1 MATPA
6 TGAGH
11 GRIFLSYRRDDTRHL
26 AGRLYDRFVERFGP
40 ARIFM
45 DVDSIEPGLVFR
57 DVITDAIDRCAI
69 LLAVIGPGWPTA
81 RLAEPDDL
89 VRIEL
94 EAALR
99 RGIRVIP
106 VFVDD
111 AEMPRAADLPQSLA
125 ALARRHGATVRH
137 ASFRQDVARLLD
149 VLDRALG
156 PRQAGS

>member
-1 MATPA
+1 V
-6 TGAGH
+6 
-11 GRIFLSYRRDDTRHL
+11 FVSYRREGTAHI
-26 AGRLYDRFVERFGP
+26 AGRIADRLTDRFGEDQV
-40 ARIFM
+40 FM
-45 DVDSIEPGLVFR
+45 DVESIEPGLDFR
-57 DVITDAIDRCAI
+57 DVITDAIDRCDI

-81 RLAEPDDL
+81 RLADPDDL

-94 EAALR
+94 EAALG

-125 ALARRHGATVRH
+125 ALARRHGAAVRH

-149 VLDRALG
+149 VLDRARGL
-156 PRQAGS
+156 REAGS